1 MSGLA
6 QVEVCP
12 HAHTRPRTRISYRLA
27 NRAAPVCNGLCGD
40 RPLLR
45 GGNPINQKGLLQTQG
60 KEGRRPAEA
69 SLVSSSPA
77 APQGLPR
84 VTPWF
89 LDRHTISSFLR
100 RSHRQAKYR
109 PRLRTGL
116 YLAHAFSRPAAM
128 LPTVLGKRAQ
138 SCLPPGPRLRGRTAL
153 TPGLQEPR
161 GLGFTQQS
169 DRGSASCRG
178 AGAPGGSVG

>member
-100 RSHRQAKYR
+100 RSHRQAKHR

-116 YLAHAFSRPAAM
+116 YL
-128 LPTVLGKRAQ
+128 
-138 SCLPPGPRLRGRTAL
+138 GPRLQPASGHVTHGPWEESTELPPSWSPSEGA
-153 TPGLQEPR
+153 
-161 GLGFTQQS
+161 
-169 DRGSASCRG
+169 DRPHSWS
-178 AGAPGGSVG
+178 AGAQRIRFYPTV